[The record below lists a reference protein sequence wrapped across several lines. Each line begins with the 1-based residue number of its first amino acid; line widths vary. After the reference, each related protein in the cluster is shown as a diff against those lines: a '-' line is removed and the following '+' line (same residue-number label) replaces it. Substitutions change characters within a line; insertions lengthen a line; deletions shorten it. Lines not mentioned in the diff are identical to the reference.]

1 MLFNSLFEHC
11 KTILHEIKDIISFK
25 VMAFRFI
32 RTELAL
38 LEVGIETGITFS

>member
-11 KTILHEIKDIISFK
+11 KTILHEIKDIISVK

-32 RTELAL
+32 RTQLAL
-38 LEVGIETGITFS
+38 LEVGVETGITFS